1 MHQDLPEAELRAYR
15 SSLVEPADF
24 DDFWTR
30 TLADAADQDPT
41 PQLSRVTAPLRA
53 VEVSDVRFRGF
64 GGHPVRAWFR
74 RPTAPA
80 PSPLP
85 VVVSYVGYGG
95 GRGHWSENLLW
106 AAAGFAHLQVDTRGQ
121 GAGWS
126 RGDTPDPVGSGP
138 RAPGVMTQ
146 GIEDP
151 ETYYYRRFLTDA
163 VRAVDAVRLLPGV
176 DPTRVAVLGQSQGGA
191 AALAVAG
198 LRRDVAAVVAHVPF
212 LCDVPRAVVITDDH
226 PYREVADYL
235 AVHRDRAEAVLR
247 TLSYV
252 DGVAFARRAGAP
264 ARFSV
269 ALMDTITPPST
280 VFAAHNAYAGPTELD
295 VWRWNGHEA
304 GGPDDDEGA
313 LQFLDRVLRPDGATD
328 SAADAAPTPEETR

>member
-1 MHQDLPEAELRAYR
+1 MHQDLPEAQLRTYH
-15 SSLVEPADF
+15 SSLVEPDDF
-24 DDFWTR
+24 DAFWGR
-30 TLADAADQDPT
+30 TLAEAAVHDVRPEVT
-41 PQLSRVTAPLRA
+41 PLVTPLRSVA
-53 VEVSDVRFRGF
+53 VSDVVFAGF
-64 GGHPVRAWFR
+64 GGHPVRAWYR
-74 RPTAPA
+74 RPRTKE
-80 PSPLP
+80 PLP
-85 VVVSYVGYGG
+85 VVVSFVGYGG
-95 GRGHWSENLLW
+95 GRGHWSENLV
-106 AAAGFAHLQVDTRGQ
+106 ASAAGFAHLHVDTRGQ

-138 RAPGVMTQ
+138 RHPGVMTQ
-146 GIEDP
+146 GIEQP

-163 VRAVDAVRLLPGV
+163 VRAVDAVKLLPGV
-176 DPTRVAVLGQSQGGA
+176 DPDRVGVLGQSQGGA

-198 LRRDVAAVVAHVPF
+198 LRDDVTAVVAHVPF
-212 LCDVPRAVVITDDH
+212 LCDVPRAVVITDDR

-235 AVHRDRAEAVLR
+235 AVHRDRAEVALR

-252 DGVAFARRAGAP
+252 DGVAFARRATAP

-304 GGPDDDEGA
+304 GGPDDDEAA
-313 LQFLDRVLRPDGATD
+313 LLFLDRHLRPG
-328 SAADAAPTPEETR
+328 AAPTPVTPAVSP